1 MTEAFSAGFREGL
14 RRGPLCGSLGEEL
27 AVGEAVNGD
36 ADRLRCGLFGEELAG
51 PPNTRT
57 PDAQGGGGCIGR
69 SCCVSDLLQYKT

>member
-36 ADRLRCGLFGEELAG
+36 ADRFRCGLFGEELAG

-57 PDAQGGGGCIGR
+57 PDAQGGGRIGR

>member
-57 PDAQGGGGCIGR
+57 PDAQGGGVHR
-69 SCCVSDLLQYKT
+69 AFLLCFRLITI